1 MTNSVIYSKELA
13 SYGHYDVVVLGGGP
27 AGVCAAIEASRDGAH
42 VLLIEGSG
50 MLGGMAT
57 TALVGPF
64 MTNYDRAVERP
75 TVGGLYREIIER
87 LAARSGAILP
97 EDADAPSIHTSFIDR
112 YHHHVT
118 PFDSFML
125 QVVLDEMVA
134 EAGVEVLLYTRFA
147 DCMCEDGKIK
157 TVVLAALEGM
167 RCVSADLF
175 VDATGNADVAFA
187 AGVPTWKGEE
197 ESGVPQPGTLMFEVD
212 GVSDEGYRARAKR
225 PGGPTG
231 AVKAYRTPAEGVY
244 KINHLRVFNTD
255 ATDSASM
262 TRAHMEARQ
271 QVLDSYRV
279 LHDETQG
286 FENARITQVAP
297 VLGVRESRH
306 IEGKYKITVADVAG
320 GTKFDDRIAT
330 YAFGMDVHPRNAQMK
345 GNFKI
350 EIANVYYVPYRSML
364 PIGCDNLLVA
374 GKTVSCQSQAAG
386 GIRVMPCAMAIGQAA
401 GAAAAIALREKLS
414 LDKVPTETLQT
425 LLREHGAILD

>member
-1 MTNSVIYSKELA
+1 MANSLIFTKEIPTI
-13 SYGHYDVVVLGGGP
+13 GHYELVVLGGGP
-27 AGVCAAIEASRDGAH
+27 AGVCAAIEAARDGAR
-42 VLLIEGSG
+42 VLLVEGSG

-64 MTNYDRAVERP
+64 MTNYDREGERP
-75 TVGGLYREIIER
+75 TVGGLYREIVER
-87 LAARSGAILP
+87 LEARSGAILP
-97 EDADAPSIHTSFIDR
+97 ENTDSPSIHTSFIKR
-112 YHHHVT
+112 YHRHVT

-125 QVVLDEMVA
+125 QIVLDEMVR
-134 EAGVEVLLYTRFA
+134 ETGVEVLMYTRFA
-147 DCMCEDGKIK
+147 DCVCENGKIK
-157 TVVLAALEGM
+157 SVILAALEGLC
-167 RCVSADLF
+167 CVSADLF
-175 VDATGNADVAFA
+175 IDATGNADVAYA

-212 GVSDEGYRARAKR
+212 GVSDEGYNAHAKR

-231 AVKAYRTPAEGVY
+231 AVKAYRTPTEGIY

-262 TRAHMEARQ
+262 TRAHVEARR
-271 QVLDSYRV
+271 QVLESYRV
-279 LHDETQG
+279 LQETPG

-306 IEGKYKITVADVAG
+306 IEGKYKVTVADVSG
-320 GTKFDDRIAT
+320 GTKFEDRIAT
-330 YAFGMDVHPRNAQMK
+330 YAFGMDVHPRNAEMK

-350 EIANVYYVPYRSML
+350 EIANVYYVPYRAML

-374 GKTVSCQSQAAG
+374 GKTISCESQAAG

-401 GAAAAIALREKLS
+401 GAAAAIALRDKLT
-414 LDKVPTETLQT
+414 LDAVPTEELQS
-425 LLREHGAILD
+425 LLRAHGAILD

>member
-1 MTNSVIYSKELA
+1 MSDSLFFQKEIPTL
-13 SYGHYDVVVLGGGP
+13 GHYQLVVLGGGP
-27 AGVCAAIEASRDGAH
+27 AGVCAAMEAARNGAK
-42 VLLIEGSG
+42 VLLIESSG

-57 TALVGPF
+57 SALVGPF
-64 MTNYDRAVERP
+64 MTNYDREGERP
-75 TVGGLYREIIER
+75 TIGGLYREIVER

-97 EDADAPSIHTSFIDR
+97 ENTDSPSIHTSFIKR
-112 YHHHVT
+112 YHRHVT

-147 DCMCEDGKIK
+147 DCVCENGKIR
-157 TVVLAALEGM
+157 TVILAALEGL

-175 VDATGNADVAFA
+175 IDATGNADVAYA

-212 GVSDEGYRARAKR
+212 GVSDEGYLAHGKR

-231 AVKAYRTPAEGVY
+231 AVKAYRTPTEGVY
-244 KINHLRVFNTD
+244 KINHLRVFDTD
-255 ATDSASM
+255 ATDSAGM
-262 TRAHMEARQ
+262 TRAHMEARR
-271 QVLDSYRV
+271 QVLDSYGV
-279 LHDETQG
+279 LLETPG

-306 IEGKYKITVADVAG
+306 IEGKYKITVADVSG
-320 GTKFDDRIAT
+320 GVKFPDRIAT

-364 PIGCDNLLVA
+364 PLGCDNLLVA
-374 GKTVSCQSQAAG
+374 GKTISCESQAAG

-401 GAAAAIALREKLS
+401 GAAAAIALRNGLAP
-414 LDKVPTETLQT
+414 DAVPTEELQG
-425 LLREHGAILD
+425 LLRAHGAILD

>member
-1 MTNSVIYSKELA
+1 MANSLYFQKEIPSL
-13 SYGHYDVVVLGGGP
+13 GHYELVVLGGGP
-27 AGVCAAIEASRDGAH
+27 AGVCAAIEAARDGAK

-57 TALVGPF
+57 TGLVGPF
-64 MTNYDRAVERP
+64 MTNYDREGERP

-87 LAARSGAILP
+87 LEARSGAILP
-97 EDADAPSIHTSFIDR
+97 ENTDSPSIHTSFIKR
-112 YHHHVT
+112 YHRHVT

-125 QVVLDEMVA
+125 QIVLDEMVR
-134 EAGVEVLLYTRFA
+134 EAGVEVLMYTRFA
-147 DCMCEDGKIK
+147 DCVCEGGKIRS
-157 TVVLAALEGM
+157 VILAALEGL

-175 VDATGNADVAFA
+175 IDATGNADVAYA

-212 GVSDEGYRARAKR
+212 GVSDEGYNAHAKR

-231 AVKAYRTPAEGVY
+231 AVKAYRTPTEGIY

-262 TRAHMEARQ
+262 TRAHVEARR
-271 QVLDSYRV
+271 QVLESYRV
-279 LHDETQG
+279 LQETPG

-306 IEGKYKITVADVAG
+306 IEGRYKVTVADVSG
-320 GTKFDDRIAT
+320 GVKFEDRIAT
-330 YAFGMDVHPRNAQMK
+330 YAFGMDVHPRNAEMK

-350 EIANVYYVPYRSML
+350 EIANVYYVPYRAML
-364 PIGCDNLLVA
+364 PVGCDNLLVA
-374 GKTVSCQSQAAG
+374 GKTISCESQAAG

-401 GAAAAIALREKLS
+401 GAASAIALRDQLAPCA
-414 LDKVPTETLQT
+414 VPTEELQSV
-425 LLREHGAILD
+425 LRAHGAILD

>member
-1 MTNSVIYSKELA
+1 MYFQKEIPSL
-13 SYGHYDVVVLGGGP
+13 GHYELVVLGGGP
-27 AGVCAAIEASRDGAH
+27 AGVCAAIEAARDGAK

-64 MTNYDRAVERP
+64 MTNYDREGNRP
-75 TVGGLYREIIER
+75 TVGGLYREILER

-97 EDADAPSIHTSFIDR
+97 ENTDSPSIHTSFIKR
-112 YHHHVT
+112 YHRHVT

-125 QVVLDEMVA
+125 QIVLDEMVT
-134 EAGVEVLLYTRFA
+134 EAGVEVLLYTRFV
-147 DCMCEDGKIK
+147 DCICEDGKIRS
-157 TVVLAALEGM
+157 VILAALEGLH
-167 RCVSADLF
+167 CVSADLLI
-175 VDATGNADVAFA
+175 DATGNADVAYA

-212 GVSDEGYRARAKR
+212 GVSDEGYLAHAKR

-231 AVKAYRTPAEGVY
+231 AVKAYRTPTEGVY
-244 KINHLRVFNTD
+244 KINHLRVFDTD
-255 ATDSASM
+255 ATNSSSM
-262 TRAHMEARQ
+262 TRAHMEARR
-271 QVLDSYRV
+271 QVLDSYGV
-279 LHDETQG
+279 LRETPG

-306 IEGKYKITVADVAG
+306 IEGKYKITVEDVAS
-320 GTKFDDRIAT
+320 GTKFEDRIAA

-350 EIANVYYVPYRSML
+350 ESANIYYVPYRSML

-374 GKTVSCQSQAAG
+374 GKTVSCESQAAG

-401 GAAAAIALREKLS
+401 GAAAAIALRDHLA
-414 LDKVPTETLQT
+414 LDAVPTDALQNV
-425 LLREHGAILD
+425 LREHGAILD

>member
-1 MTNSVIYSKELA
+1 MANSLYFQKEIPSL
-13 SYGHYDVVVLGGGP
+13 GHYELVVLGGGP
-27 AGVCAAIEASRDGAH
+27 AGVCAAIEAARDGAK

-57 TALVGPF
+57 TGLVGPF
-64 MTNYDRAVERP
+64 MTNYDREGERP

-87 LAARSGAILP
+87 LEARSGAILP
-97 EDADAPSIHTSFIDR
+97 ENTDSPSIHTSFIKR
-112 YHHHVT
+112 YHRHVT
-118 PFDSFML
+118 PIDSFLL
-125 QVVLDEMVA
+125 QVVLDEMVR
-134 EAGVEVLLYTRFA
+134 EAGVEVLMYTRFA
-147 DCMCEDGKIK
+147 DCVCEGGKIRS
-157 TVVLAALEGM
+157 VILAALEGL

-175 VDATGNADVAFA
+175 IDATGNADVAYA

-212 GVSDEGYRARAKR
+212 GVSDEGYNAHAKR

-231 AVKAYRTPAEGVY
+231 AVKAYRTPTEGIY

-262 TRAHMEARQ
+262 TRAHVEARR
-271 QVLDSYRV
+271 QVLESYRV
-279 LHDETQG
+279 LQETPG

-306 IEGKYKITVADVAG
+306 IEGKYKVTVADVSG
-320 GTKFDDRIAT
+320 GTKFEDRIAT
-330 YAFGMDVHPRNAQMK
+330 YAFGMDVHPRNAEMK

-350 EIANVYYVPYRSML
+350 EIANVYYVPYRAML
-364 PIGCDNLLVA
+364 PVGCDNLLVA
-374 GKTVSCQSQAAG
+374 GKTISCESQAAG

-401 GAAAAIALREKLS
+401 GAASAIALRDKLT
-414 LDKVPTETLQT
+414 LDAVPTEELQSV
-425 LLREHGAILD
+425 LRAHGAILD

>member
-1 MTNSVIYSKELA
+1 MSNKLHFQKDIPSL
-13 SYGHYDVVVLGGGP
+13 GHYPLVVLGGGP
-27 AGVCAAIEASRDGAH
+27 AGVCAAIEAARNGTR

-64 MTNYDRAVERP
+64 MTNYDREGNRP
-75 TVGGLYREIIER
+75 TVGGLYREILER
-87 LAARSGAILP
+87 LASRSGAILP
-97 EDADAPSIHTSFIDR
+97 EDTDSPSIHTSFIKR
-112 YHHHVT
+112 YHRHVT

-125 QVVLDEMVA
+125 QIVLDEMVA
-134 EAGVEVLLYTRFA
+134 EAGVEVLLYTRFV
-147 DCMCEDGKIK
+147 DCVCENGKI
-157 TVVLAALEGM
+157 TSVILAALEGL

-175 VDATGNADVAFA
+175 IDATGNADVAFS

-212 GVSDEGYRARAKR
+212 GVSDEGYNAHAKR

-231 AVKAYRTPAEGVY
+231 AVKAYRTPTEGIY

-262 TRAHMEARQ
+262 TRAHAEARR
-271 QVLDSYRV
+271 QVLESYEV
-279 LHDETQG
+279 LLETPG

-306 IEGKYKITVADVAG
+306 IEGKYKITVDDVAS
-320 GTKFDDRIAT
+320 GTKFEDRIAA
-330 YAFGMDVHPRNAQMK
+330 YAFGMDVHPRNAEMK

-350 EIANVYYVPYRSML
+350 ESANVYYVPYRAML
-364 PIGCDNLLVA
+364 PEGCGNLLVA
-374 GKTVSCQSQAAG
+374 GKTVSCESQAAG

-401 GAAAAIALREKLS
+401 GAASAIALRNGLA
-414 LDKVPTETLQT
+414 LDAIPTDELQGV
-425 LLREHGAILD
+425 LREHGAILD

>member
-1 MTNSVIYSKELA
+1 MADHLTYTKEIP
-13 SYGHYDVVVLGGGP
+13 SIGHYELVVLGGGP
-27 AGVCAAIEASRDGAH
+27 AGVCAAIEASRDGAR
-42 VLLIEGSG
+42 VLLVEGSG

-64 MTNYDRAVERP
+64 MTNYDREGERP

-87 LAARSGAILP
+87 LEARSGAILP
-97 EDADAPSIHTSFIDR
+97 ENTDSPSVHTSFIKR
-112 YHHHVT
+112 YHRHVT

-125 QVVLDEMVA
+125 QIVLDEMVR
-134 EAGVEVLLYTRFA
+134 EAGVEVLMYTRFA
-147 DCMCEDGKIK
+147 DCVCENGKIQS
-157 TVVLAALEGM
+157 VILAALEGL

-175 VDATGNADVAFA
+175 IDTTGNADVAYA

-212 GVSDEGYRARAKR
+212 GVSDEGYNAHAKR

-231 AVKAYRTPAEGVY
+231 AVKAYRTPEEGVY

-255 ATDSASM
+255 AADSASM
-262 TRAHMEARQ
+262 TRAHMEARR
-271 QVLDSYRV
+271 QVLESYQV
-279 LHDETQG
+279 LHETPG

-306 IEGKYKITVADVAG
+306 IEGKYKVTVADVSG
-320 GTKFDDRIAT
+320 GVKFEDRIAT
-330 YAFGMDVHPRNAQMK
+330 YAFGMDVHPRNAEMK

-350 EIANVYYVPYRSML
+350 EIANVYYVPYRAML

-374 GKTVSCQSQAAG
+374 GKTISCESQAAG

-401 GAAAAIALREKLS
+401 GAASAIALREKLA
-414 LDKVPTETLQT
+414 LDAVPTKELQSV
-425 LLREHGAILD
+425 LRAHGAILD

>member
-1 MTNSVIYSKELA
+1 MSNKLHFQKDIPSF
-13 SYGHYDVVVLGGGP
+13 GHYPLVVLGGGP
-27 AGVCAAIEASRDGAH
+27 AGVCAAIEAARNGTR

-64 MTNYDRAVERP
+64 MTNYDREGNRP
-75 TVGGLYREIIER
+75 TVGGLYREILER
-87 LAARSGAILP
+87 LASRSGAILP
-97 EDADAPSIHTSFIDR
+97 EDTDSPSIHTSFIKR
-112 YHHHVT
+112 YHRHVT

-125 QVVLDEMVA
+125 QIVLDEMVA
-134 EAGVEVLLYTRFA
+134 EAGVEVLLYTRFV
-147 DCMCEDGKIK
+147 DCVCENGKI
-157 TVVLAALEGM
+157 TSVILAALEGL

-175 VDATGNADVAFA
+175 IDATGNADVAFS

-212 GVSDEGYRARAKR
+212 GVSDEGYNAHAKR

-231 AVKAYRTPAEGVY
+231 AVKAYRTPTEGIY

-262 TRAHMEARQ
+262 TRAHAEARR
-271 QVLDSYRV
+271 QVLASYEV
-279 LHDETQG
+279 LLETPG

-306 IEGKYKITVADVAG
+306 IEGKYKITVDDVAS
-320 GTKFDDRIAT
+320 GTKFEDRIAA
-330 YAFGMDVHPRNAQMK
+330 YAFGMDVHPRNAEMK

-350 EIANVYYVPYRSML
+350 ESANVYYVPYRAML
-364 PIGCDNLLVA
+364 PVGCGNLLVA
-374 GKTVSCQSQAAG
+374 GKTVSCESQAAG

-401 GAAAAIALREKLS
+401 GAASAIALRNELA
-414 LDKVPTETLQT
+414 LDAVPTDELQGV
-425 LLREHGAILD
+425 LREHGAILD

>member
-1 MTNSVIYSKELA
+1 MSNCLYYQKEIPSL
-13 SYGHYDVVVLGGGP
+13 GHYPLVVLGGGP
-27 AGVCAAIEASRDGAH
+27 AGVCAAIEAARTGTR
-42 VLLIEGSG
+42 VLLIESGG

-57 TALVGPF
+57 AALVGPF
-64 MTNYDRAVERP
+64 MTNYDREGNRP
-75 TVGGLYREIIER
+75 TVGGLYREILER

-97 EDADAPSIHTSFIDR
+97 EDTDSPSIHTSFIKR
-112 YHHHVT
+112 YHRHVT

-147 DCMCEDGKIK
+147 DCVCEEGKIK
-157 TVVLAALEGM
+157 SVILAALEGL

-175 VDATGNADVAFA
+175 IDATGNADVAAA

-212 GVSDEGYRARAKR
+212 GVSDEGYQAHGKR

-231 AVKAYRTPAEGVY
+231 AVKAYRTPTKGIY
-244 KINHLRVFNTD
+244 KINHLRVFDTD

-262 TRAHMEARQ
+262 TKAHMEARR
-271 QVLDSYRV
+271 QVLESYQV
-279 LHDETQG
+279 LQETPG
-286 FENARITQVAP
+286 FEKARITQVAP

-306 IEGKYKITVADVAG
+306 IEGKYKITVDDVSN
-320 GTKFDDRIAT
+320 GTKFEDRIAA
-330 YAFGMDVHPRNAQMK
+330 YAFGMDVHPRNAEMK

-350 EIANVYYVPYRSML
+350 ESANVYYVPYRAML

-401 GAAAAIALREKLS
+401 GAASAIALRDQLAPCA
-414 LDKVPTETLQT
+414 VPTEELQS
-425 LLREHGAILD
+425 LLRAHGAILD